1 MIEDK
6 FCCISRFNITLIIF
20 NASIQYLIINFYLL
34 FSISKLKDFTETALR
49 FIKLEVEN
57 IKSDLDVETSQVNEK
72 AVIDT
77 SDVFGIPPFYIKKDL
92 HISSENHVFTF
103 TTPVTKLNTLKL
115 LRALQL
121 SKPILLEG
129 SPGVGKTSLV
139 SALAKATGQTLL
151 RINLSDQ
158 TVRIIKAPHEHFSI
172 IMKVIH
178 ILFKININEIFYR
191 MYPICSAPIFL

>member
-1 MIEDK
+1 M
-6 FCCISRFNITLIIF
+6 
-20 NASIQYLIINFYLL
+20 
-34 FSISKLKDFTETALR
+34 FSLSKLRDFAEAALR
-49 FIKLEVEN
+49 FVKLEIEN
-57 IKSDLDVETSQVNEK
+57 IKSDLDMETSRVNEK

-77 SDVFGIPPFYIKKDL
+77 LDVFGIPPFYIKKGL
-92 HISSENHVFTF
+92 HISSENHAFTF
-103 TTPVTKLNTLKL
+103 TTPTTKLNTLKL

-139 SALAKATGQTLL
+139 SALAKAAGQALL

-158 TVRIIKAPHEHFSI
+158 TVRIIKAPYEHFSK
-172 IMKVIH
+172 IMY
-178 ILFKININEIFYR
+178 ILLKININEIFYR